1 MHTVLPLRHRRRVYG
16 TSLFSLWLQA
26 VHLWSLERP
35 PPKMTSEHQC
45 SRISAE
51 VHAGWCPPGTSNPA
65 GLALRDRS
73 VRFRHTSANFYYE
86 PPPAAQAEAVPRRD
100 GSKAAGTH
108 TSGFASPRR
117 AAREPQ
123 AQAAQTQETGLGAR
137 GRVGLGIVARPW
149 RRTGPWPLTPETCPQ
164 GLDQA

>member
-51 VHAGWCPPGTSNPA
+51 VHAGWCPPGTSNPF
-65 GLALRDRS
+65 LAL
-73 VRFRHTSANFYYE
+73 
-86 PPPAAQAEAVPRRD
+86 
-100 GSKAAGTH
+100 
-108 TSGFASPRR
+108 
-117 AAREPQ
+117 
-123 AQAAQTQETGLGAR
+123 
-137 GRVGLGIVARPW
+137 
-149 RRTGPWPLTPETCPQ
+149 LTPLVTSRHMPP
-164 GLDQA
+164 LAA